1 MHIIRSALTATCAF
15 LVATAFPATIT
26 WTNGAGTGV
35 WNNAANWSSGTI
47 PGVNDVAL
55 FDGSSGANCAM
66 NVAVNVQGILVN
78 AMYTGIL
85 TQQAG
90 IPVTVGTS
98 GYIQHGATFQG
109 GNADIT
115 LNAGNFTLTGGSFT
129 TTSGAL
135 TIGGTR
141 TISQTLFAQFG
152 GTFDHN
158 NGSLVVTPYCNV
170 GPMLTWTLDV
180 LPTTVFYDVVIKA
193 SHGWTRPQVAT
204 APGDVVNASH
214 DLRHIDGYLTGQFA
228 VGNDLEVSAN
238 ADGGTGLITVDG
250 NGAQSYS
257 VAAGS
262 PRTCRVEVD
271 KPSGSF
277 TPAMG
282 TTDFSVQAFS
292 LVAGDFTAPSGDLN
306 VGGTWTTSQTLFSH
320 SGGTYAHNNG
330 TLMVNPY
337 CNVGPM
343 LTWTLDVLPTT
354 VLYDVTINANQ
365 AWTMPQCLIPAAD
378 SVHVD
383 GILLLS
389 DGRVN
394 GGTLDAHG
402 AVQVL
407 PGYDG
412 GNARLLFHGSGAQT
426 FDLSGASGNYN
437 GDIGIDKPAGNVQLL
452 SDLVMDAGGQDLQF
466 AHGDLLT
473 TANEILIMGD
483 NVACSGA
490 SDSSFVD
497 GPMRKVGNDAFT
509 FPIGG
514 EGIYYAPIRISAPGN
529 VNDAF
534 TAEYFHDDPQD
545 IPYDVSA
552 VGAGLD
558 HVSRCEYWDLER
570 TAGSSNVRVTLGW
583 AARSCGVNLLSDLC
597 VARWNGSQW
606 DSHGNGGTT
615 GTMAA
620 GTVITHSALTPTAY
634 GPFTLGSTT
643 SNNPLPVELL
653 SFDAWENDPVV
664 DLKWVTATEHNNAY
678 FVVER
683 TVDGL
688 TFEDVDTVQGAGNSV
703 AEISYTA
710 VDPSP
715 HRGISYYRLR
725 QVDLDGTSKYSE
737 LVAVD
742 LTGVADGSWVL
753 YPNPSVDGPVWLTA
767 TGDRWDGPGVLTVV
781 DGAGRVVEK
790 RTVVFTD
797 GPVELMKG
805 LHPEAG
811 MYSVHVVMNGV
822 EHNKRLIIQ

>member
-1 MHIIRSALTATCAF
+1 
-15 LVATAFPATIT
+15 
-26 WTNGAGTGV
+26 
-35 WNNAANWSSGTI
+35 
-47 PGVNDVAL
+47 
-55 FDGSSGANCAM
+55 
-66 NVAVNVQGILVN
+66 
-78 AMYTGIL
+78 
-85 TQQAG
+85 
-90 IPVTVGTS
+90 
-98 GYIQHGATFQG
+98 
-109 GNADIT
+109 
-115 LNAGNFTLTGGSFT
+115 
-129 TTSGAL
+129 
-135 TIGGTR
+135 
-141 TISQTLFAQFG
+141 
-152 GTFDHN
+152 
-158 NGSLVVTPYCNV
+158 
-170 GPMLTWTLDV
+170 
-180 LPTTVFYDVVIKA
+180 
-193 SHGWTRPQVAT
+193 
-204 APGDVVNASH
+204 
-214 DLRHIDGYLTGQFA
+214 
-228 VGNDLEVSAN
+228 
-238 ADGGTGLITVDG
+238 
-250 NGAQSYS
+250 
-257 VAAGS
+257 
-262 PRTCRVEVD
+262 
-271 KPSGSF
+271 
-277 TPAMG
+277 
-282 TTDFSVQAFS
+282 
-292 LVAGDFTAPSGDLN
+292 

-570 TAGSSNVRVTLGW
+570 TAGSSNVRVTLSW

-634 GPFTLGSTT
+634 GPFTLGST
-643 SNNPLPVELL
+643 SWGNPLPVELVN
-653 SFDAWENDPVV
+653 FDAVKNVSQV
-664 DLKWVTATEHNNAY
+664 DLRWVTATELNNAY

-683 TVDGL
+683 TVDGIG
-688 TFEDVDTVQGAGNSV
+688 FEEVITVPGAGNSV
-703 AEISYTA
+703 SPITYTG
-710 VDPSP
+710 VDAAPVQ
-715 HRGISYYRLR
+715 GISYYRLR
-725 QVDLDGTSKYSE
+725 QVDLDGSSTNSD

-742 LTGVADGSWVL
+742 FTGGTSRAMVL
-753 YPNPSVDGPVWLTA
+753 YPNPTIGGPVWLMTSDHRMAGPGTLAVVDA
-767 TGDRWDGPGVLTVV
+767 TGRVL
-781 DGAGRVVEK
+781 AE
-790 RTVVFTD
+790 RTVTFSD
-797 GPVELMKG
+797 GRIDVLNDLNPT
-805 LHPEAG
+805 PG
-811 MYSVHVVMNGV
+811 MYSVRVLVNGV
-822 EHNKRLIIQ
+822 EHNERLIIQ